1 MSGLGSFKKGN
12 IGIGTMQH
20 LKKGRVFGRTKNL
33 RSALIRD
40 LVKSLIEH
48 EKITTTEAKA
58 KSLRP
63 AVEKIIT
70 RGKKRTLAVNRHL
83 VSFFGE
89 KTAKKVSGILAP
101 RYQSRFGG
109 YTRITKLP
117 PRKSDGS
124 RMAVIELVK

>member
-1 MSGLGSFKKGN
+1 MK
-12 IGIGTMQH
+12 H
-20 LKKGRVFGRTKNL
+20 LKKGRIFGRTKNL

-70 RGKKRTLAVNRHL
+70 RGKKKTLAVNRQLH
-83 VSFFGE
+83 SFLGE
-89 KTAKKVSGILAP
+89 KTAKKVSNILSP
-101 RYQSRFGG
+101 RYQLHLGG

-124 RMAVIELVK
+124 PMAIVEFVK